1 MCLEKNAGRGR
12 VSGDDDGLWPMSFQ
26 ESYVC
31 WDPASYQEVPQHLP
45 LNGRQYG
52 FVSLIKLFIS
62 THKTSYFCFSDFL
75 CILTGEE

>member
-12 VSGDDDGLWPMSFQ
+12 VSGDNDDLWPMSFQ
-26 ESYVC
+26 VGYVC
-31 WDPASYQEVPQHLP
+31 WGPASYQEVAQHLP

-62 THKTSYFCFSDFL
+62 IHKTSYFYFSDFL